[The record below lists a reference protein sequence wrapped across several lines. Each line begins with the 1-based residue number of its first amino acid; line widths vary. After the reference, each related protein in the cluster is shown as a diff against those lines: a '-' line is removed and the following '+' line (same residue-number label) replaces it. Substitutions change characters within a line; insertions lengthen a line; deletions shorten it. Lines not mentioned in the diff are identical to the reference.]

1 MKHTLLFISLLL
13 TCTIYGQQDQQ
24 YTQFMYNKLGYNPAY
39 AGSMGL
45 ISATGL
51 IRSQWLGLEGAPNT
65 QLISVDASL
74 YEKRVGLGFNIVR
87 HSIGISNRYDF
98 DAAYTYRV
106 PVGKG
111 MLGFGI
117 QGTARY
123 LNANFADER
132 LIAIQAPSTDAA
144 IPMGME
150 SKLLPNF
157 GAGIYYNDE
166 RSYIGISA
174 PRLIENNIDFSQ
186 QSTIISREVR
196 HFYLM
201 GGYLINLSNQVQLQP
216 QALVKYAKNA
226 PLDIDLNISAILSQ
240 RYMLGGTFRIG
251 GSSDT
256 GPVESIDLL
265 FSAQIK
271 NNIIFGISYDITV
284 SELKSYNSGSIEG
297 MVRYTFKGIELGKKG
312 ENDDYENPR
321 FF

>member
-1 MKHTLLFISLLL
+1 MKKILLFTFLLSTFL
-13 TCTIYGQQDQQ
+13 SHAQQDQQ

-51 IRSQWLGLEGAPNT
+51 IRSQWLGLEGAPTT
-65 QLISVDASL
+65 QLMSVDASL
-74 YEKRVGLGFNIVR
+74 YEQRVGLGFNVVR

-106 PVGKG
+106 PVGNG
-111 MLGFGI
+111 LLGFGI

-144 IPMGME
+144 IPMGMQ

-157 GAGIYYNDE
+157 GVGIYYNDD
-166 RSYIGISA
+166 RSYLGISA
-174 PRLIENNIDFSQ
+174 PRLIENNIDFAQ
-186 QSTIISREVR
+186 QATITSREVR

-201 GGYLINLSNQVQLQP
+201 GGYLFQLSEQVQLQP
-216 QALVKYAKNA
+216 QALIKYTAQV

-240 RYMLGGTFRIG
+240 RYMIGGTFRMG
-251 GSSDT
+251 GSAIG
-256 GPVESIDLL
+256 GPVESVDLL

-271 NNIIFGISYDITV
+271 NNIIFGISYDVTV
-284 SELKSYNSGSIEG
+284 SELKSYNSGSIEA
-297 MVRYTFKGIELGKKG
+297 MVRYTFKGMELGKKEEG
-312 ENDDYENPR
+312 EYENPR